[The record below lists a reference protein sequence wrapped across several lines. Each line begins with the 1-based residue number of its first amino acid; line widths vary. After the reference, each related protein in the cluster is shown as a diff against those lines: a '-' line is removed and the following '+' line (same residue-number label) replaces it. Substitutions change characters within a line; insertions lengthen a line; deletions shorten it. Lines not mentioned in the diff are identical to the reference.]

1 MGCSQPVNIGQLLQK
16 SGFIGTSETEDH
28 VEEDVESVVEHQLL
42 YLQQCGIQGLDSL
55 TVDDYISV
63 DNVMETT
70 EEVITSSIVAQIQA
84 RWGGQESVEEDSD
97 EEDDNSNESV
107 PVPSISE
114 VASCLDKLRTFFQSK
129 EGGDAFFDAI
139 GKMDAFIDSQ
149 RGSWMR
155 R

>member
-1 MGCSQPVNIGQLLQK
+1 M
-16 SGFIGTSETEDH
+16 
-28 VEEDVESVVEHQLL
+28 EHQLH

-55 TVDDYISV
+55 TVDVYISV

-70 EEVITSSIVAQIQA
+70 EEVTTSAIVAQIQA
-84 RWGGQESVEEDSD
+84 CRGGQESVEEYSD
-97 EEDDNSNESV
+97 EEDDNSDESS
-107 PVPSISE
+107 PVPSLSE

-129 EGGDAFFDAI
+129 KGGDAFFDSI

-155 R
+155 QSLLTDFINS